1 MDECSNKFNQTM
13 TNKELQKEILSKAIF
28 SREFEKDLYNRI
40 KKGLFKYPIYLSY
53 GQEYIAASLAC
64 YIKKYSSL
72 NLSLI
77 HI

>member
-40 KKGLFKYPIYLSY
+40 KKGLFKYPIYSVHKVLYRDVLKSF
-53 GQEYIAASLAC
+53 
-64 YIKKYSSL
+64 
-72 NLSLI
+72 
-77 HI
+77 